1 MKDTRASKRQFT
13 VYTETAKMVIKRF
26 LAVVFIVGLCDAC
39 SWIPKVEQQDFC
51 SAHYGKYY
59 SFILRFIPIMKNNLS
74 ATVRHKLIVKNTQN
88 VSSFIIKIYFI
99 LVSVF
104 EAEILERKSEDE
116 MIGYVYDIR
125 VKDVFRVCV

>member
-13 VYTETAKMVIKRF
+13 VYTETAKIVITRF

-59 SFILRFIPIMKNNLS
+59 IFILRFIPIFRNNS
-74 ATVRHKLIVKNTQN
+74 AAATVRHKLIK
-88 VSSFIIKIYFI
+88 
-99 LVSVF
+99 
-104 EAEILERKSEDE
+104 
-116 MIGYVYDIR
+116 
-125 VKDVFRVCV
+125 

>member
-13 VYTETAKMVIKRF
+13 VYTETLKW

-59 SFILRFIPIMKNNLS
+59 IFILRFIPIFMNNLA
-74 ATVRHKLIVKNTQN
+74 ATVRHKLIK
-88 VSSFIIKIYFI
+88 
-99 LVSVF
+99 
-104 EAEILERKSEDE
+104 
-116 MIGYVYDIR
+116 
-125 VKDVFRVCV
+125 